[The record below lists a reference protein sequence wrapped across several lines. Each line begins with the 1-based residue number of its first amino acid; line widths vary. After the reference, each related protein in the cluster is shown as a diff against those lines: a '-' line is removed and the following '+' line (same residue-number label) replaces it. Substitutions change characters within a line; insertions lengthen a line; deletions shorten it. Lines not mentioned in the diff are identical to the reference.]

1 MIVALFTVPA
11 RGNAAPPG
19 SRETL
24 NLVMLLGV
32 SSTALTTK
40 YVVFVFT
47 PVILPTLPNVIAS
60 PSSSSP
66 SVTSITSV
74 TSTICCIAIVLL
86 FCGTL
91 PIK

>member
-1 MIVALFTVPA
+1 MTLNCPPNSDSATRVSLNVILALPAVPA

-24 NLVMLLGV
+24 NLVILLGV

-40 YVVFVFT
+40 YVVVVSI
-47 PVILPTLPNVIAS
+47 PVILPALPNVNAS

-66 SVTSITSV
+66 S
-74 TSTICCIAIVLL
+74 
-86 FCGTL
+86 
-91 PIK
+91 